1 MNFTEIFNALQA
13 IDCREHI
20 EKKNDLSYLS
30 WPWAWGYVASRY
42 DASYEVLNDKT
53 TELPFFE
60 APGMGYIVRTRVTIE
75 GFTREMWLPAMSAD
89 NRALQAT
96 PFEITRK
103 RRDGTPFTVTIPPC
117 DMMDINK
124 TIMRCLVKNL
134 AMFGLGLGI
143 YAGEDLPLDL
153 TDEPAEVKKAGKGKK
168 GQSDK
173 NVPLTLSTSK
183 PATEPGGVSAPA
195 EAAVAGADAIAGNAH
210 LTLSTSNPAPGPGTA
225 APAAGSTA
233 APGAG
238 ADDLAG
244 TVFDDQL
251 LIALDDLRRVNNRA
265 ALVEVYHQWAPI
277 YYTNGTAESAKF
289 IQEMDAKLAAY
300 PRTSAN
306 SDK

>member
-1 MNFTEIFNALQA
+1 MKFTEIFNDLQA

-60 APGMGYIVRTRVTIE
+60 APGMGYIVHTRVTIE

-124 TIMRCLVKNL
+124 TIMRCLVKNM

-153 TDEPAEVKKAGKGKK
+153 TDEPAEVKKVGKGKK

-173 NVPLTLSTSK
+173 NVPLTLSTS
-183 PATEPGGVSAPA
+183 T
-195 EAAVAGADAIAGNAH
+195 
-210 LTLSTSNPAPGPGTA
+210 PAPGPGTA

-251 LIALDDLRRVNNRA
+251 AVALDDLRRVKCRSE
-265 ALVEVYHQWAPI
+265 LVEVYHQWAGI
-277 YYTNGTAESAKF
+277 YYTKGTAESAKF
-289 IQEMDAKLAAY
+289 IQEMDAKLASY

>member
-1 MNFTEIFNALQA
+1 MTFTEIFNDLQA

-30 WPWAWGYVASRY
+30 WSWAWGYVGSRY
-42 DASYEVLNDKT
+42 EASYEIVNDPAT
-53 TELPFFE
+53 GLPYFH
-60 APGMGYIVRTRVTIE
+60 AQGLGYLVRTRVTIE
-75 GFTREMWLPAMSAD
+75 GYTREMWLPVMSPD
-89 NRALQAT
+89 NRALQDV
-96 PFEITRK
+96 PFEIVRK
-103 RRDGTPFTVTIPPC
+103 RRDGTPFTVTVPAA

-153 TDEPAEVKKAGKGKK
+153 GADPAPEAPAKKAGKTTTKK
-168 GQSDK
+168 GHSDK
-173 NVPLTLSTSK
+173 TVP
-183 PATEPGGVSAPA
+183 
-195 EAAVAGADAIAGNAH
+195 
-210 LTLSTSNPAPGPGTA
+210 LTLSTSNPAPGPETA
-225 APAAGSTA
+225 SAPAAAGSTA

-238 ADDLAG
+238 ADDLTG

-251 LIALDDLRRVNNRA
+251 VVALDDLKRVTSRA
-265 ALVEVYHQWAPI
+265 ALVDVWHTWSGI
-277 YYTNGTAESAKF
+277 YYKGGTAESAKF
-289 IQEMDAKLAAY
+289 IMEMDAKLAAY

>member
-1 MNFTEIFNALQA
+1 MKFTEIFNALQS

-42 DASYEVLNDKT
+42 EASYEVLNDKE

-60 APGMGYIVRTRVTIE
+60 APGMGFIVRTRVTIE
-75 GFTREMWLPAMSAD
+75 GYTREMWLPAMSPD
-89 NRALQAT
+89 NRALQSI
-96 PFEITRK
+96 PYEITRK
-103 RRDGTPFTVTIPPC
+103 RRDGTPFTVTIPAA
-117 DMMDINK
+117 DMFDVNK

-134 AMFGLGLGI
+134 AMFGLGLAL

-153 TDEPAEVKKAGKGKK
+153 TDEPAEVKKVGKSKK

-173 NVPLTLSTSK
+173 NVPLTSSQPETHGELPA
-183 PATEPGGVSAPA
+183 PATTEQS
-195 EAAVAGADAIAGNAH
+195 
-210 LTLSTSNPAPGPGTA
+210 S
-225 APAAGSTA
+225 
-233 APGAG
+233 
-238 ADDLAG
+238 DLAG

-251 LIALDDLRRVNNRA
+251 AVALDDLRRVTCRSE
-265 ALVEVYHQWAPI
+265 LVDVYHQWAGI
-277 YYTNGTAESAKF
+277 YYTKGTAESAKF

-300 PRTSAN
+300 PRTSAT